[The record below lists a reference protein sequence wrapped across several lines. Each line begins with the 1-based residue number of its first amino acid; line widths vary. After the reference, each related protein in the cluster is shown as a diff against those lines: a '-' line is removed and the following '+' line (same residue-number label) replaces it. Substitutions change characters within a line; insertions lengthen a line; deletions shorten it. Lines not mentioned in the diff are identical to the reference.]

1 MVLRVTYVMV
11 GNEAPSYFVK
21 MLHGIHIY
29 FKHNRI
35 VPQGLLYI
43 YVYIYI
49 YIYIY
54 TSETVEGMSV
64 ETAAMVG
71 IARSA
76 TVLCQLCWLIVEI
89 EFCSYGLISLTL

>member
-54 TSETVEGMSV
+54 TYTLVKQWKGCLWKPQPWWELPDLQQCCVSY
-64 ETAAMVG
+64 VG
-71 IARSA
+71 
-76 TVLCQLCWLIVEI
+76 
-89 EFCSYGLISLTL
+89 